1 MARLKSH
8 GAMKTP
14 VFVIFIAG
22 LFIVL
27 AGLFSCL
34 NRATA
39 DNQDSAGAQKAFTE
53 AAEVLFHP
61 RCQNCHPAG
70 DAGREAGV

>member
-8 GAMKTP
+8 GRMKTP
-14 VFVIFIAG
+14 FLVILVAG

-39 DNQDSAGAQKAFTE
+39 DNQDAEGAKRHLPRPRKSSSTP
-53 AAEVLFHP
+53 AA
-61 RCQNCHPAG
+61 
-70 DAGREAGV
+70 

>member
-8 GAMKTP
+8 GRMKTP
-14 VFVIFIAG
+14 FLVILVAG

-39 DNQDSAGAQKAFTE
+39 DNQDS
-53 AAEVLFHP
+53 
-61 RCQNCHPAG
+61 
-70 DAGREAGV
+70 